1 MPIRI
6 PSNLPAQDVLSSEN
20 IFTMDDARAM
30 HQDIRPLVVGILNL
44 MPNKIET
51 EIQLLRLLSNT
62 PLQINVDL
70 IRIDSETPKNTPEQH
85 MQAFYHSF
93 DEIAHKRYDGLIVTG
108 APLAHLDY
116 ENVKYWSRMTQIMD
130 WARRHVQST
139 LFSCW
144 AAHAAMYHYFGI
156 QRKLL
161 DNKLC
166 GIYQHQ
172 LLHPTNELL
181 RGFDPIFA
189 APHSRYGTIA
199 KEQYE
204 SVEGMQVL
212 ASSEESGV
220 YISASKDKRIVF
232 LTGHPEYDPN
242 TLKQEFERDSTAGLS
257 PALPLDYFQDNDPSR
272 PPLVSWR
279 GHGNLLFNNW
289 LNYFVYQT
297 TPYDLNDL
305 HS

>member
-1 MPIRI
+1 
-6 PSNLPAQDVLSSEN
+6 
-20 IFTMDDARAM
+20 
-30 HQDIRPLVVGILNL
+30 
-44 MPNKIET
+44 
-51 EIQLLRLLSNT
+51 
-62 PLQINVDL
+62 
-70 IRIDSETPKNTPEQH
+70 
-85 MQAFYHSF
+85 
-93 DEIAHKRYDGLIVTG
+93 
-108 APLAHLDY
+108 
-116 ENVKYWSRMTQIMD
+116 
-130 WARRHVQST
+130 
-139 LFSCW
+139 
-144 AAHAAMYHYFGI
+144 
-156 QRKLL
+156 
-161 DNKLC
+161 LC

-189 APHSRYGTIA
+189 APHSRYGIIA

-204 SVEGMQVL
+204 SVEGIQVL
-212 ASSEESGV
+212 ASSEQSGV

-242 TLKQEFERDSTAGLS
+242 TLKQEFERDSKAGLS

-272 PPLVSWR
+272 PPVVNWR

-297 TPYDLNDL
+297 TPYDLDDL